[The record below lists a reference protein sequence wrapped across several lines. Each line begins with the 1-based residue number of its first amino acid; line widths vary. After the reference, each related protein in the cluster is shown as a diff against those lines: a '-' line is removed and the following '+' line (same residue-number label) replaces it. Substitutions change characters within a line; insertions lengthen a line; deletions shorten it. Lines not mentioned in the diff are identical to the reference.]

1 LNEWKL
7 TGEGKGD
14 KNGINSQRARE
25 GGDRQTDIHTE
36 KEKKSGEILKTK
48 RDAEKYRDARSHF
61 SCAGLWL

>member
-14 KNGINSQRARE
+14 KNGINSQRERARE
-25 GGDRQTDIHTE
+25 RDRLTE
-36 KEKKSGEILKTK
+36 KEKKSGEIPKTK
-48 RDAEKYRDARSHF
+48 RDAEKYKDLRSHF